1 MSATASRFGKE
12 CAVRSCQLQTCVQR
26 VLLACSVVRCRCCRN
41 EPVHVHELLSTVQT
55 SCRQRAAPAAPS
67 LPLGQRCALSARLVT
82 GRSRERMREAGTEG
96 QIKGAARRAPPS
108 QSARG
113 FAAAPQR
120 VLRVPRRDWGPHAS
134 GLCRVPPP
142 MRCATVRRSRHGS
155 Q

>member
-1 MSATASRFGKE
+1 MSAIASRFCKE
-12 CAVRSCQLQTCVQR
+12 CAVRSHQLQACVQR
-26 VLLACSVVRCRCCRN
+26 ARLPCSVVQRRCRRIAAAHASRLHS
-41 EPVHVHELLSTVQT
+41 VVQT
-55 SCRQRAAPAAPS
+55 SCRQRAASAAPS
-67 LPLGQRCALSARLVT
+67 LPLGQRCALGAWLAV
-82 GRSRERMREAGTEG
+82 GRSWERMREAGTEG